1 VTNSGYSSRGRVFTV
16 ELSDVFD
23 EAGVALPF
31 ELGLE
36 PEPVVDG
43 SELLLLPTDDPVLLF
58 KRLEMAAGRTGSSDS
73 VSTSVIDSSSC
84 KAPACVEVSFLSL
97 PC

>member
-1 VTNSGYSSRGRVFTV
+1 V

-23 EAGVALPF
+23 EAGVAPPL
-31 ELGLE
+31 ELRLE

-43 SELLLLPTDDPVLLF
+43 NELLLLPADDPVLLF
-58 KRLEMAAGRTGSSDS
+58 NSLEMAAGRAGSSDS

-84 KAPACVEVSFLSL
+84 KAPACTEASFLL
-97 PC
+97 PPC